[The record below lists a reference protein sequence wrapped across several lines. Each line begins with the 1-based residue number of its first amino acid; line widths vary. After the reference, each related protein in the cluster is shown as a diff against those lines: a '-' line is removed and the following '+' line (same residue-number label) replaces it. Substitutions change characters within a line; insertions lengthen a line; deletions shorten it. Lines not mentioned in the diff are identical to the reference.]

1 MSRRVGLTDL
11 DVLFAIQKES
21 AVAGFANVFPQEL
34 YPFPEDDVRETLR
47 AQLED
52 TTTVALLDDDLR
64 GFALAGGGWL
74 HRLYVLPSAWGAGV
88 GAALHDGALV
98 ALRGEGA
105 ATASLWCLAGN
116 DRARAFYERR
126 GWRLNGTERTVPFP
140 PYPLDVGYSRGLAGV
155 TESRP

>member
-11 DVLFAIQKES
+11 DIVFAIQKES
-21 AVAGFANVFPQEL
+21 AVAGFANVFPQEQ
-34 YPFPEDDVRETLR
+34 YPFPEENVRETLR

-52 TTTVALLDDDLR
+52 TTTVVLLDDDLR
-64 GFALAGGGWL
+64 GFALVGGGWL

-88 GAALHDGALV
+88 GAALHDDALA
-98 ALRGEGA
+98 ALREEGA

-126 GWRLNGTERTVPFP
+126 GWRLNGEERTVPFP
-140 PYPLDVGYSRGLAGV
+140 PYPLDVGYSLDLVGV
-155 TESRP
+155 AESRP